1 MTPAGE
7 NEKGFFYFVFLVLV
21 RVSVV
26 LSFHL
31 SESGRSVGRQ
41 RERKR
46 ARLPFGNYQKAQ
58 VAMDG
63 HYDERVAAERNWR
76 LCA

>member
-1 MTPAGE
+1 M
-7 NEKGFFYFVFLVLV
+7 KKVSFIFLLLG

-31 SESGRSVGRQ
+31 SESGRSVGLSVGKEK
-41 RERKR
+41 ERKR
-46 ARLPFGNYQKAQ
+46 VRLPFGSYQKAQ